1 MTTQISMT
9 NVFVHIVMGFQS
21 LTNLAKIF
29 IIDVWKHPKYI
40 CNRTILQDSHKEL
53 TSSEINCNNLTNVIQ
68 NYVKILQ
75 T

>member
-1 MTTQISMT
+1 MT
-9 NVFVHIVMGFQS
+9 NVLVHIVMGFQS

-40 CNRTILQDSHKEL
+40 YNRTILQDSHKEL

-68 NYVKILQ
+68 NYAKILQ

>member
-29 IIDVWKHPKYI
+29 IIDVWKYPKYI
-40 CNRTILQDSHKEL
+40 CNRTILQDNHKEL